1 MIQYVAH
8 SQTQWDLRKLARPIF
23 EIVWKTKDLKS
34 SYDGFCFMN
43 GKRNYQARANDAF
56 LHTDQSPTKNHLW
69 SYQGVQTLTDSGENQ
84 GGFVCV
90 PDSHTY
96 HHEYFSS
103 KKLLDYT
110 DNWYLLP

>member
-1 MIQYVAH
+1 
-8 SQTQWDLRKLARPIF
+8 
-23 EIVWKTKDLKS
+23 
-34 SYDGFCFMN
+34 MN
-43 GKRNYQARANDAF
+43 GKRNYQTRANDAF
-56 LHTDQSPTKNHLW
+56 LHTDQSPTKNYLW

-103 KKLLDYT
+103 KKLLDYK
-110 DNWYLLP
+110 DNWYLLPEDDKPC